1 MRGMNAPRPPESTP
15 AEHWPGPIVLAS
27 EDLESKWGFGDGD
40 ILDDHAKWW
49 REQLGLQPGHP
60 YVSSRD
66 ALCDLV
72 ERHLVSRLPAEQRAG
87 MQRVGT
93 IHNPYR
99 SDISIAGYVD
109 RIEVVVEKEI
119 AETFQRL
126 FPPRR
131 AEELLYIE
139 LCENHWLPWRS
150 LIKKIETIPGDVL
163 RLATENL
170 AAALADHWSP
180 IPAEGEEITLLESET
195 ANALEL
201 ARLACS

>member
-1 MRGMNAPRPPESTP
+1 LS
-15 AEHWPGPIVLAS
+15 S

-40 ILDDHAKWW
+40 VLEDHATWW
-49 REQLGLQPGHP
+49 RDQLGLRPGHP

-93 IHNPYR
+93 VHNPYR
-99 SDISIAGYVD
+99 ADISIAGHVD
-109 RIEVVVEKEI
+109 RIEVVVEEEI

-131 AEELLYIE
+131 PEELLYIE
-139 LCENHWLPWRS
+139 ICESHWLPWRVV
-150 LIKKIETIPGDVL
+150 IDRIESVPADVL
-163 RLATENL
+163 RLAAENL
-170 AAALADHWSP
+170 SAALADRWSP
-180 IPAEGEEITLLESET
+180 FPADGEEVVLLEAET
-195 ANALEL
+195 AHALEL